1 MGRPFQF
8 CSMYTYNPLHTRMN
22 TTLYYIGIKRP
33 EYGVHCL
40 GSNPTLFNHLERK
53 REPTPV
59 FLPGEFHG
67 QRSLAGHSSWSH
79 RVRHDWVTNTYSRYF
94 GEQETKMQW
103 DTLIDRWAT
112 LFLHLKFWEL
122 VSFLL
127 LTSLPPHRLYLI
139 SFQSLFFLLKSKFN
153 QYL

>member
-67 QRSLAGHSSWSH
+67 QRSLAGHSSWGH
-79 RVRHDWVTNTYSRYF
+79 KELDTTERLPFTPITGQEATVRTGHGPTDWLQIEKGVHQGCIMSPCLFNLYA
-94 GEQETKMQW
+94 
-103 DTLIDRWAT
+103 DTPCEMLG
-112 LFLHLKFWEL
+112 
-122 VSFLL
+122 
-127 LTSLPPHRLYLI
+127 
-139 SFQSLFFLLKSKFN
+139 
-153 QYL
+153 

>member
-59 FLPGEFHG
+59 FLPGEFYG
-67 QRSLAGHSSWSH
+67 QRSLTGHSSWGHKELDTTERLSFTPITGQEAT
-79 RVRHDWVTNTYSRYF
+79 VRTGHGPTDWFQIEKGVHQGCIMSPCLFNLYA
-94 GEQETKMQW
+94 
-103 DTLIDRWAT
+103 DTPCEMLG
-112 LFLHLKFWEL
+112 
-122 VSFLL
+122 
-127 LTSLPPHRLYLI
+127 
-139 SFQSLFFLLKSKFN
+139 
-153 QYL
+153 